1 MTHLGISVYPDLR
14 PLDEIEEYFK
24 LAGRYGVTRCFS
36 SMFSVEG
43 TKEEVLDYFRKL
55 IEAAHR
61 YGIQVSLD
69 VNPECFAK
77 MGATAED
84 LSVFR
89 SIDVDILRMDLS
101 FGLEKDM
108 ALINNPYGIG
118 IELNA
123 AIIDPQPLVDA
134 GVDPKKIS
142 LCHNFFPQQYTGM
155 RFDKFM
161 EINRK
166 LKAASRDISV
176 GAFISSNASDTHG
189 VWGAVKG
196 LPTVERMRNLP
207 IDLQARLMLAT
218 SDVDDVLIGNAYA
231 SEEELKAL
239 SEILTARDMQK
250 EAENNPFLKMF
261 LSYGIIDEKTTS
273 SVKIRV
279 EEESGISEDERGLL
293 YDFFPHYMGDG
304 SEWMMH
310 SRMSRGIY
318 SQPDHP
324 ILPRK
329 YSADHFSRGD
339 VLVVNDSYKHYC
351 GEVQIALDDIDNDGI
366 RNCIGHITGDE
377 LQLLDVISTPC
388 IIEFLKK

>member
-24 LAGRYGVTRCFS
+24 LAGKYGVTRCFS

-84 LSVFR
+84 LSVFK

-123 AIIDPQPLVDA
+123 AIIDPKPLVDA

-155 RFDKFM
+155 RFDRFI
-161 EINRK
+161 EVNRK
-166 LKAASRDISV
+166 LKAVSRDISV
-176 GAFISSNASDTHG
+176 GAFISSNAPDTHG

-218 SDVDDVLIGNAYA
+218 GDVDDVLIGNAYA
-231 SEEELKAL
+231 SEDELKSL
-239 SEILTARDMQK
+239 SEILTKRDMQK

-261 LSYGIIDEKTTS
+261 LSYGIFDEKTTS

-279 EEESGISEDERGLL
+279 EEESKISEDERGLL

-318 SQPDHP
+318 SQPDHH

-351 GEVQIALDDIDNDGI
+351 GEVQIALGDMENDGI